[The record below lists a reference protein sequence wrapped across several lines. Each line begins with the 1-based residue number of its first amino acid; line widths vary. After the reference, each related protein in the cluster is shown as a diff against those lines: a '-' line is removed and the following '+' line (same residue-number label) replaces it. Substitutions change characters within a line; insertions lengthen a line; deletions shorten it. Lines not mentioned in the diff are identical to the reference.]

1 MADWTHFG
9 SHSFCSPS
17 DTAGLLRLDR
27 LPLWQVM
34 WGILL
39 IFSVIGQGSLLQTD
53 KCDEFRTQHINPEEV
68 SFRPLYEGN
77 FISNSSPVVGS

>member
-1 MADWTHFG
+1 MADWTHFR

-17 DTAGLLRLDR
+17 DTAGLLGLDR

-39 IFSVIGQGSLLQTD
+39 IFSVIGQGSFLQTD
-53 KCDEFRTQHINPEEV
+53 KCDKFSTDNPEQITKKVYFLSFV
-68 SFRPLYEGN
+68 SAYQLFKTQTN
-77 FISNSSPVVGS
+77 

>member
-1 MADWTHFG
+1 MADWTHFR

-39 IFSVIGQGSLLQTD
+39 IFSVIGQGSFLQTD
-53 KCDEFRTQHINPEEV
+53 KCDKFRAQHINPEQV
-68 SFRPLYEGN
+68 TKNYLCCPSYEGN
-77 FISNSSPVVGS
+77 GKRQRLY

>member
-1 MADWTHFG
+1 MADWTHFR

-34 WGILL
+34 RGILL
-39 IFSVIGQGSLLQTD
+39 IFSVIGQGSSLQTD
-53 KCDEFRTQHINPEEV
+53 KCDKFSTQHINPEQV
-68 SFRPLYEGN
+68 TKKYLFHPL
-77 FISNSSPVVGS
+77 

>member
-1 MADWTHFG
+1 MADWTHFR
-9 SHSFCSPS
+9 SHSFCPPS

-39 IFSVIGQGSLLQTD
+39 IFSVIGQGSFLQTD
-53 KCDEFRTQHINPEEV
+53 KCDKFSAQHINPEQ
-68 SFRPLYEGN
+68 P
-77 FISNSSPVVGS
+77 FIRKVNVQMLL